1 VRFFYNNARRKS
13 IMDHAHWMGGQLS
26 GLVVGGQARKEVFF
40 SPAQAGCPDE
50 KLMP

>member
-1 VRFFYNNARRKS
+1 
-13 IMDHAHWMGGQLS
+13 MDHAHWIDGQLS
-26 GLVVGGQARKEVFF
+26 GLVVGVQARKEVFF